1 MPEALDTVIRKVAED
16 AMRECLSILESA
28 ERDAMSILEG
38 EMREA
43 SGEAEEIIESARRQ
57 AGLERSRILSMAEVS
72 SRNEALKL
80 IEDYVS
86 MAIDRAVEKL
96 RRATSMPEYRDTMR
110 RLLLEGLEAIGGD
123 AKAWTNADGI
133 GLLKELA
140 EEVSRSTGFMVHVV
154 EEPIDCIAGL
164 KLSSLDGKRV
174 FDNTVEGR
182 LRRLRP
188 VLRREVAKILTA
200 E

>member
-86 MAIDRAVEKL
+86 M
-96 RRATSMPEYRDTMR
+96 
-110 RLLLEGLEAIGGD
+110 
-123 AKAWTNADGI
+123 
-133 GLLKELA
+133 
-140 EEVSRSTGFMVHVV
+140 
-154 EEPIDCIAGL
+154 
-164 KLSSLDGKRV
+164 
-174 FDNTVEGR
+174 
-182 LRRLRP
+182 
-188 VLRREVAKILTA
+188 
-200 E
+200 